1 MRALPWNHSWVSHDL
16 KARAAS
22 KWVSV
27 MYTEDGSIW
36 YELDGRTCRDRT
48 GKNELRPLKESEAP
62 SSWRSGVCRPPAW
75 GSARAIPALSPPS
88 KVPSSCL
95 CSAVLC
101 WCLSGRLTRYLDL
114 EAHFRH
120 FSCRQYRWPRRRR
133 TFPALVYR
141 ALPRTTP
148 ADFSCVTGLEATSTA
163 PLKHEPTVGS
173 RVSPG
178 FSLDRPAADVLRLY
192 WLP

>member
-1 MRALPWNHSWVSHDL
+1 MVECVETALAKTNSDQPQTVGVRGAVFVALRRVPAAGLRQCSH
-16 KARAAS
+16 
-22 KWVSV
+22 
-27 MYTEDGSIW
+27 
-36 YELDGRTCRDRT
+36 
-48 GKNELRPLKESEAP
+48 P
-62 SSWRSGVCRPPAW
+62 RPPP
-75 GSARAIPALSPPS
+75 IL
-88 KVPSSCL
+88 PSSCL

-101 WCLSGRLTRYLDL
+101 WCLSDRLTPYLDL

-148 ADFSCVTGLEATSTA
+148 ADFSCVPGLEATSTA